1 MGKGEKRQYLL
12 ENLIYLIIWLIIFMM
27 PFIEERFNSD
37 VTFEWQDIFRIWKTI
52 LPFFILFII
61 NNYILIPYLL
71 IPKKMLLYLVATIAL
86 MGAIYP
92 LRTYMMPKMA
102 EMERRIP
109 PDIRRE
115 DRVPR
120 FDRPAPRPPF
130 RLHPR
135 MFLLL
140 NFLLITFLVIG
151 LNIAVKLLF
160 KSLRDDH
167 KLKELERHNLQTE
180 LEYLKHQINPHFF
193 MNTLN
198 NIHALIDI
206 DTEKAKET
214 VIELSKMMRYV
225 LYDATQ
231 PRLPLTKE
239 IQFLNNYIE
248 LMSIR
253 YTDKVDIQVS
263 FPEAVPDVMIPPLL
277 FISFVENAF
286 KHGISYRQ
294 QSFISLKMEIT
305 GNDLHCRIINSSFD
319 KTNGQI
325 QGVGL
330 DNARKRLRL
339 LYGDNYTL
347 QINSN
352 GGKHDVLLVIPL
364 QT

>member
-1 MGKGEKRQYLL
+1 
-12 ENLIYLIIWLIIFMM
+12 
-27 PFIEERFNSD
+27 
-37 VTFEWQDIFRIWKTI
+37 
-52 LPFFILFII
+52 
-61 NNYILIPYLL
+61 
-71 IPKKMLLYLVATIAL
+71 
-86 MGAIYP
+86 
-92 LRTYMMPKMA
+92 
-102 EMERRIP
+102 
-109 PDIRRE
+109 
-115 DRVPR
+115 
-120 FDRPAPRPPF
+120 
-130 RLHPR
+130 